1 MMDYWNIPS
10 FHAAA
15 AERMAAKTTVITV
28 NYRNSDT

>member
-1 MMDYWNIPS
+1 MMEYWNIPS

-15 AERMAAKTTVITV
+15 EKMAAKTTVITV